1 MKKLAAI
8 LALVMAG
15 AVVAPGTAAAAA
27 TGCGTLITNVA
38 TVTMWSGPMDQIGY
52 ALSYNVTAVVKVV
65 CPVTALLKFADRDT
79 ASAGSVVTFYVCV
92 DNQRLSA
99 DGSVWNVTVTDRMPP
114 GMSFVDWNANNYG
127 GAVTWNAYNG
137 VLTPG
142 GWNATAAPVAG
153 QGTPLY
159 MRWQVAMI
167 GPQKSAC
174 VTYRA
179 RIL

>member
-1 MKKLAAI
+1 MVCLGLYSGK
-8 LALVMAG
+8 
-15 AVVAPGTAAAAA
+15 AAAAA

-52 ALSYNVTAVVKVV
+52 ALSYNVTATVVVI
-65 CPVTALLKFADRDT
+65 CPVTGLVKYADRGV
-79 ASAGSVVTFYVCV
+79 ASAGSTVTFFVCV
-92 DNQRLSA
+92 NNQRLTA
-99 DGSVWNVTVTDRMPP
+99 DGSVWNVTITDRMPP
-114 GMSFVDWNANNYG
+114 GMSFVDWGTNDYG
-127 GAVTWNAYNG
+127 GTVSLRAYTG

-142 GWNATAAPVAG
+142 GWTVAAPAAG

-159 MRWQVAMI
+159 MRWRVDMV
-167 GPQKSAC
+167 GPMKSAC